1 MRNET
6 SVLTK
11 TDGKDRRRWK
21 TRKRDKGTLACC
33 WLAESD
39 NFQFPTF
46 LLFAQFSYSQTF
58 MIWNCLV
65 DFVLIWGYK
74 CCAMMDLTRDLKSKG
89 AKTTKGFVFSVLIT
103 NVSESYT
110 EDLSTL
116 CYFSS
121 FIIYHMWLCLKQTLL
136 SLFFYKKLD
145 GLDII
150 GSHLGQHWF
159 FLSSLATII
168 SSDFHKKT
176 DNKWKSEIKKMY

>member
-1 MRNET
+1 MITSCFLHFYYLPSFPFPRHSWSET
-6 SVLTK
+6 
-11 TDGKDRRRWK
+11 
-21 TRKRDKGTLACC
+21 A
-33 WLAESD
+33 
-39 NFQFPTF
+39 
-46 LLFAQFSYSQTF
+46 LL
-58 MIWNCLV
+58 I
-65 DFVLIWGYK
+65 FVLIRGYK
-74 CCAMMDLTRDLKSKG
+74 CCAVMDLTRDLKSKG
-89 AKTTKGFVFSVLIT
+89 AKTTKGFVFSVIIT

-121 FIIYHMWLCLKQTLL
+121 FIFYHLWLCLKQTLL

-145 GLDII
+145 DLDII

-176 DNKWKSEIKKMY
+176 DNKCKSEIKKMY

>member
-1 MRNET
+1 MGKIGGDEKPENEI
-6 SVLTK
+6 K
-11 TDGKDRRRWK
+11 AD
-21 TRKRDKGTLACC
+21 TLARC
-33 WLAESD
+33 WLAERD

-46 LLFAQFSYSQTF
+46 FLFAQFSSSQTF
-58 MIWNCLV
+58 MIWNRLV
-65 DFVLIWGYK
+65 DFVLIQGYK
-74 CCAMMDLTRDLKSKG
+74 FCANMDLARDLKSKG
-89 AKTTKGFVFSVLIT
+89 AKTTKGFVFSVIIMT

-116 CYFSS
+116 WYFSS
-121 FIIYHMWLCLKQTLL
+121 FIFYHMWLCLKQTLL

-145 GLDII
+145 DLDII

-176 DNKWKSEIKKMY
+176 DNKCKSEIKKMY